1 MTGTEVRGLL
11 HPFLLLLLLER
22 AGHGYDLI
30 ERLTGLGIPD
40 VEPSHAYRV
49 LRSLERREYVVSTW
63 TPGGCGPARRK
74 YELTAAGCEALAGWT
89 ERLIELDRIVDDYLA
104 RWHRVRTIRASP
116 SVARTVA
123 ALPRSGPAAGGG
135 A

>member
-49 LRSLERREYVVSTW
+49 LRSLERHAIEARPVWKPMHLQPLYRDAPYFAHA
-63 TPGGCGPARRK
+63 PGEDVCAQ
-74 YELTAAGCEALAGWT
+74 LFAAGLCLPSGSNLEPQQIERVIDQLRRALLRAEALGAT
-89 ERLIELDRIVDDYLA
+89 
-104 RWHRVRTIRASP
+104 
-116 SVARTVA
+116 
-123 ALPRSGPAAGGG
+123 PAV
-135 A
+135 